1 LSWLLC
7 NSREGS
13 KHILNKTCPI
23 CDENVG
29 FKVVYPENL
38 PVTNKMINYSGRKAP
53 DAYHYEMV
61 RCNRCN
67 LLFAN
72 SIYDDDMVNKL
83 YSDSAFDYENELLGL
98 KKTYTKCLMSGMA
111 ILSNKNR
118 MLDIGCG
125 NGFMLEEAIKVGW
138 KNVTGIELSS
148 KAIDCANINIKQRI
162 INKPFYSKYF
172 NENHFDL
179 IFSAMV
185 IEHFTDINRFFSDVN
200 KILRP
205 GGVQVIIAHNESHFL
220 SKLLK
225 NKHPIIND
233 EHVSVFSPKTL
244 EKILQ
249 KHNFEIISI
258 KSLKN
263 YYPIKYWLKML
274 PINSKAKSIIN
285 KCLNKSNMGMK
296 QIGIKAGNIVALV
309 KKR

>member
-1 LSWLLC
+1 
-7 NSREGS
+7 
-13 KHILNKTCPI
+13 
-23 CDENVG
+23 
-29 FKVVYPENL
+29 
-38 PVTNKMINYSGRKAP
+38 
-53 DAYHYEMV
+53 MV
-61 RCNRCN
+61 RCNRCK

-72 SIYDDDMVNKL
+72 SIYGNERIEDL
-83 YSDSAFDYENELLGL
+83 YTESDFDYGDELFGL
-98 KKTYTKCLMSGMA
+98 KKTYGHCLKQAMKFLERTKYMV
-111 ILSNKNR
+111 
-118 MLDIGCG
+118 DIGCG
-125 NGFMLEEAIKVGW
+125 NGFLLEEAIKYGW
-138 KNVTGIELSS
+138 ENVSGVELSE
-148 KAIDCANINIKQRI
+148 KAINCSKPYVKQKI
-162 INKPFYSKYF
+162 INKSFDADYF
-172 NENHFDL
+172 HENYFDL
-179 IFSAMV
+179 VFSAMV

-205 GGVQVIIAHNESHFL
+205 GGIQLIIAHNESHFL